1 VADPAHQLQNPL
13 PPRLTAFAL
22 PKAFVGHAAVIQEN
36 AIRGWAALGL
46 PIILMGKDA
55 GVAEM
60 AAAVGARHLPDV
72 ATNELGTPRLDS
84 AFAIAAERATT
95 PLIMYVNSDIL
106 FVDDPAAG
114 AAKVGLAEFLGVG
127 RRTNVD
133 VGAKLVF
140 SDDWR
145 ERARAMARERGE
157 LSHRS
162 AIDYFILPRRSAL
175 TKLPPFVVGRP
186 GWDNWMLATA
196 LERAISLVDMTDA
209 LLAVHQNHDY
219 GHIQRGAS
227 GGEGWAGPEA
237 DTNRRIAAGKY
248 RDIGDCTHALRADGR
263 LIVDHWNKGRMHWR
277 RARAGAGAGEVT
289 RAIAHLLRPAV
300 WPRLL
305 RRAVAPP
312 E

>member
-1 VADPAHQLQNPL
+1 
-13 PPRLTAFAL
+13 
-22 PKAFVGHAAVIQEN
+22 
-36 AIRGWAALGL
+36 
-46 PIILMGKDA
+46 
-55 GVAEM
+55 
-60 AAAVGARHLPDV
+60 
-72 ATNELGTPRLDS
+72 
-84 AFAIAAERATT
+84 
-95 PLIMYVNSDIL
+95 
-106 FVDDPAAG
+106 
-114 AAKVGLAEFLGVG
+114 
-127 RRTNVD
+127 VD

-145 ERARAMARERGE
+145 ERARAMAREKGE

-196 LERAISLVDMTDA
+196 LERAIPLVDMTDA

-227 GGEGWAGPEA
+227 GGEGWSGPEA

-248 RDIGDCTHALRADGR
+248 RDIGDCTHRRSGRTAACAWTTGTRGGCTGGGPGRGRERERSREPLRICCA
-263 LIVDHWNKGRMHWR
+263 R
-277 RARAGAGAGEVT
+277 RCG
-289 RAIAHLLRPAV
+289 
-300 WPRLL
+300 PRLL